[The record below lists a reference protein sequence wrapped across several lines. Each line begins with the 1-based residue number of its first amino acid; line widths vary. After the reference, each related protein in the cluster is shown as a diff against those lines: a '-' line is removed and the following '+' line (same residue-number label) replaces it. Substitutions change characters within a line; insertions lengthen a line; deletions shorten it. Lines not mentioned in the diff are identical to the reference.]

1 MRADEPKITFNYKG
15 AIRTRDIEGES
26 ERQQSI
32 VVDYD
37 GRVGIGPIFR
47 REDTVFQGDILAVPA
62 GIDLFV
68 EARRIARLLATQLN
82 LGIAKFYFMRD
93 GDAYAWGNSLDA

>member
-1 MRADEPKITFNYKG
+1 MRADKSKITFNYKG

-26 ERQQSI
+26 QRQQSI

-68 EARRIARLLATQLN
+68 EARRIARLIATQRN

-93 GDAYAWGNSLDA
+93 GAPHAWGNSSQ